1 MLLLVN
7 FWLWSFDQA
16 KKRTQ
21 LEKWILIFTFAAF
34 VFIFGIRYFYIES
47 DKGTVWKNILLKGI
61 PNIYYQV
68 VHMKVLQKLWVM
80 HIIWIQY
87 LDTKF
92 CEFFL
97 ILVLNPILIFKV
109 ILIFK
114 FYIKGLK
121 QFENNYPRS
130 CGSDYI
136 FFNDSWNFLLGSF
149 T

>member
-34 VFIFGIRYFYIES
+34 VFIFGIRSFYIES

-87 LDTKF
+87 QDTQF

-136 FFNDSWNFLLGSF
+136 FFNDSWNFLQGSF